1 MLPLTDEEP
10 RMTKKKPMS
19 HADAVDQAEHEQ
31 EDAAEANE
39 ALAAADKDEP
49 PLSDAAE
56 AAAPVERDD
65 APSAAEPPPEEPK
78 ADALRTFRVRKTLPI
93 KLTPE
98 EIAQKAAEAMTLT
111 AEVEQVEDEKKRV
124 TTDFAD
130 RIKMIRGQIR
140 GLVHQHKTGEEMR
153 AVDAEQ
159 HFDLTRKRTWYTH
172 RGERYDEREM
182 TAREVREFTET
193 LFGDAQVEGAVPAD
207 QAEPAAK
214 PRNADELAKEAGEK
228 ADGKPAGIAAAMG
241 MPPAK
246 VTRGKKKKPAVTVQA
261 VTGEGAPV
269 DPGVAAVFKSET
281 KKGGKRD
288 HVSL

>member
-10 RMTKKKPMS
+10 RMTKRKPIS
-19 HADAVDQAEHEQ
+19 TADAVDQAEREHDE
-31 EDAAEANE
+31 EAEANA

-56 AAAPVERDD
+56 AAAPAEHDD
-65 APSAAEPPPEEPK
+65 TPAAAGAPEEPK
-78 ADALRTFRVRKTLPI
+78 ADTLRTFRVRKTLPI